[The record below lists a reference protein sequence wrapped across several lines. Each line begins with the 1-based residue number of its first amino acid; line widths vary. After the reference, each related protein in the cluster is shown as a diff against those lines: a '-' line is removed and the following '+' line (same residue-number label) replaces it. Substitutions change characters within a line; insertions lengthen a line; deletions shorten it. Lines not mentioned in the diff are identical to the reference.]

1 MKPIPNS
8 IAAQAGELAEWRQD
22 FHRNPELGYNEHR
35 TATKVAERLGEFG
48 FDQVETGIGG
58 TGVLGV
64 LHGRSGPGG
73 EAILL
78 RADMD
83 ALPIDEATGAEYAS
97 ANAGVMHACGHD
109 GHTTMLL
116 GAAKHLAATRN
127 FDGTVYFCFQ
137 PAEEGGAGAKAMLDD
152 GLFERYRPRAVY
164 GMHNWPGLPVGEFA
178 VKDGPVL
185 AATGQFTVTIT
196 GKGGH
201 GAEPHEARDPV
212 VAGAHLVT
220 ALQTIVARVV
230 NPLDPAVLSVTAF
243 NAGSTFNVI
252 PGEAMLKGTI
262 RTFDEKVKSLI
273 VAEMDRICAQT
284 AAAFA
289 VEVDVDRGTVAYPPT
304 TNDKA
309 EADFAESVMREVFG
323 DEAVHRGHPPTM
335 AGEDFAYFARE
346 VPGAYVIIGNGDTA
360 PLHNAR
366 YDFNDAAAPLGVA
379 YWARLVEKA
388 LPRKAT

>member
-8 IAAQAGELAEWRQD
+8 IAAQADELAEWRQD
-22 FHRNPELGYNEHR
+22 FHRHPELAYDEHR
-35 TATKVAERLGEFG
+35 TAARVAERLGAFG
-48 FDQVETGIGG
+48 FDEVETGIGG

-64 LHGRSGPGG
+64 LHGRGGPGG

-83 ALPIDEATGAEYAS
+83 ALPIEETTGAAYAS
-97 ANAGVMHACGHD
+97 TRPGVMHACGHD

-137 PAEEGGAGAKAMLDD
+137 PAEEGYAGAKAMLDD

-185 AATGQFTVTIT
+185 AATGQFTVTVT
-196 GKGGH
+196 GKGSH
-201 GAEPHEARDPV
+201 GAEPHSGRDPI
-212 VAGAHLVT
+212 VAAAHLVT
-220 ALQTIVARVV
+220 ALQSIVARVV
-230 NPLDPAVLSVTAF
+230 DPLQPAVLSVTAF
-243 NAGSTFNVI
+243 NAGSAFNVI
-252 PGEAMLKGTI
+252 PGEAVLKGTI
-262 RTFDEKVKSLI
+262 RTFDEKVRTLVI
-273 VAEMDRICAQT
+273 DEMDRICAQIG
-284 AAAFA
+284 AAFA
-289 VEVDVDRGTVAYPPT
+289 VGVDVDRGTVAYPPT
-304 TNDKA
+304 INDA
-309 EADFAESVMREVFG
+309 READFAESVMRDVFG
-323 DEAVHRGHPPTM
+323 DDAVHRGHPPTM
-335 AGEDFAYFARE
+335 AGEDFAYFSRE
-346 VPGAYVIIGNGDTA
+346 VPGAYVIIGNGDSA
-360 PLHNAR
+360 PLHNAG

-388 LPRKAT
+388 LPRAAD

>member
-8 IAAQAGELAEWRQD
+8 IAAMAGELAEWRQD
-22 FHRNPELGYNEHR
+22 FHRHPELSYDEHR
-35 TATKVAERLGEFG
+35 TSAKVAERLAEFG
-48 FDQVETGIGG
+48 FDAVETGIGR

-64 LHGRSGPGG
+64 LHGRDGPGG
-73 EAILL
+73 PAIML

-83 ALPIDEATGAEYAS
+83 ALPIRETTGAAHAS
-97 ANAGVMHACGHD
+97 TRPGVMHACGHD

-116 GAAKHLAATRN
+116 GAAKHLAGTRN
-127 FDGTVYFCFQ
+127 FKGTVYFCFQ

-164 GMHNWPGLPVGEFA
+164 GMHNWPGMPVGHFA

-185 AATGQFTVTIT
+185 AATGQFTVTVT

-201 GAEPHEARDPV
+201 GAEPHTARDPIL
-212 VAGAHLVT
+212 AGAHLVT
-220 ALQTIVARVV
+220 ALQSIVARVV

-252 PGEAMLKGTI
+252 PGEAVLQGTI
-262 RTFDEKVKSLI
+262 RTFDSRVSDLI
-273 VAEMDRICAQT
+273 IAEMDRICAQT

-289 VEVDVDRGTVAYPPT
+289 VEVAIDRGEAAYPPT
-304 TNDKA
+304 INDAA
-309 EADFAESVMREVFG
+309 EADFTEAVMRDAFG
-323 DEAVHRGHPPTM
+323 DAAVTRGHPPTM
-335 AGEDFAYFARE
+335 AGEDFSYFSQE

-360 PLHNAR
+360 SLHNAG
-366 YDFNDAAAPLGVA
+366 YDFNDEAAPLGTA
-379 YWARLVEKA
+379 YWTRLVEMA
-388 LPRKAT
+388 LPA

>member
-8 IAAQAGELAEWRQD
+8 IAAQAAELAEWRQD
-22 FHRNPELGYNEHR
+22 LHRHPELGYNEHR
-35 TATKVAERLGEFG
+35 TAAKVAERLGAFG
-48 FDQVETGIGG
+48 FDAVETGIGG

-64 LHGRSGPGG
+64 LHGRNGPGG
-73 EAILL
+73 AAILL

-83 ALPIDEATGAEYAS
+83 ALPIMETTGADYAS
-97 ANAGVMHACGHD
+97 TNPGVMHACGHD

-152 GLFERYRPRAVY
+152 GLLQRYRPRAVY

-185 AATGQFTVTIT
+185 AATGMFTVTVT

-201 GAEPHEARDPV
+201 GAEPHAARDPI
-212 VAGAHLVT
+212 VAAAHLVT
-220 ALQTIVARVV
+220 GLQSIVARVV
-230 NPLDPAVLSVTAF
+230 DPQQPAVLSVTAF

-252 PGEAMLKGTI
+252 PGEAVLKGTI
-262 RTFDEKVKSLI
+262 RAFDEGVKALI
-273 VAEMDRICAQT
+273 IAEMDRICAQT
-284 AAAFA
+284 AGAFA
-289 VEVDVDRGTVAYPPT
+289 VAVEIDRGTVAYPPT
-304 TNDKA
+304 INDKA
-309 EADFAESVMREVFG
+309 QADVAEAVMREVFG
-323 DEAVHRGHPPTM
+323 DEAVHRGHAPTM
-335 AGEDFAYFARE
+335 AGEDFAYFSRA
-346 VPGAYVIIGNGDTA
+346 VPGAYVFIGNGGSA
-360 PLHNAR
+360 PLHNAG

-388 LPRKAT
+388 LPRGAH